1 MGKIVCLAAVMLA
14 TVMVLTVNVRSARA
28 QIMVMDHGS
37 ITQSI
42 ANTAREVAQLTQQYN
57 EMVDQYNQ
65 MVDQYKMFKNVPDVF
80 NGMLRD
86 FKEQILR
93 HPLPDVGN
101 IVDQITA
108 DAGRVSEYGQRFA
121 RLNRYVVPDQN
132 KDPISQFLK
141 QGTASLANI
150 RGLAVQNLTSLDERL
165 DKLNEM
171 QETLSDAT
179 DITQISAINGRI
191 AVESQAVQAQL
202 AAAQNLQTL
211 SQAQMSNQQMQE
223 RLEGRAD
230 ELKAADWWKRRN

>member
-1 MGKIVCLAAVMLA
+1 
-14 TVMVLTVNVRSARA
+14 MVLTVNVRSARA
-28 QIMVMDHGS
+28 QIMVMDNGS

-57 EMVDQYNQ
+57 EMVDQY
-65 MVDQYKMFKNVPDVF
+65 KMFTHVPDVF
-80 NGMLRD
+80 NGMLSD
-86 FKEQILR
+86 FKRQILQ

-108 DAGRVSEYGQRFA
+108 DTGKVSEYGQRFA
-121 RLNRYVVPDQN
+121 GLNRYVVSDQD
-132 KDPISQFLK
+132 KDPISQFLR

-150 RGLAVQNLTSLDERL
+150 RGLAMQNLTSLDERL
-165 DKLNEM
+165 NKLDEM

-202 AAAQNLQTL
+202 ATAQNLQML
-211 SQAQMSNQQMQE
+211 SQAQMANQQLQE
-223 RLEGRAD
+223 RAEGRAD
-230 ELKAADWWKRRN
+230 ELKAADWWKKGH